1 MTWDETF
8 KIVTAMLASVGG
20 AGVII
25 FALSSWLGK
34 VWANRILAKEKSELA
49 RLTKEHEIRFSQL
62 HLERAETIKKLYVE
76 LVDLDESMVSLLK
89 YYQGVDE
96 PNMEKKA
103 EAMKQAHQTFI
114 STVYKNKIYFSK
126 EMCEIME
133 RLCFESR
140 DAYIELTTLP
150 VDPRDPELHSVPGL
164 YRERQ
169 DIWERVREKFKID
182 ITDLKEKL
190 EHNFRAILGVE

>member
-1 MTWDETF
+1 MNWDEAF
-8 KIVTAMLASVGG
+8 KIVTAMLTSVGG
-20 AGVII
+20 AGVIML
-25 FALSSWLGK
+25 ALSSWLGK
-34 VWANRILAKEKSELA
+34 IWAARILEKEKSELA

-62 HLERAETIKKLYVE
+62 HVERAETIKKLYVE

-89 YYQGVDE
+89 YFQGVEE
-96 PNMEKKA
+96 PNLEEKANK
-103 EAMKQAHQTFI
+103 MKEAHQAFI
-114 STVYKNKIYFSK
+114 STVYRNKIYFSK

-140 DAYIELTTLP
+140 DAYIDLTTLP
-150 VDPRDPELHSVPGL
+150 VDPRDPELHFVPDL

-169 DIWERVREKFKID
+169 ETWEKVREKFKTD

-190 EHNFRAILGVE
+190 EQNFRTILGVE